1 MTGVGSLRYI
11 DAAHVLGPAGAFG
24 NVRVRDSADHALGTL
39 AGFVVDP
46 AARRLRYL
54 VVEMRHWLKRQ
65 RYLVP
70 LSLARLERDRQGLM
84 LDVDDA
90 MPHEWREFDDRQFS
104 PFSDDDLLDA
114 MFARERKADLTETQ
128 RQV

>member
-11 DAAHVLGPAGAFG
+11 DAAHVLSPAGEFS
-24 NVRVRDSADHALGTL
+24 NFRVRDAADHALGTL
-39 AGFVVDP
+39 SGFVVDP

-54 VVEMRHWLKRQ
+54 VVEMRGWLKRQ

-70 LSLARLERDRQGLM
+70 LCGARLERDRQALM
-84 LDVDDA
+84 LEVDEQT
-90 MPHEWREFDDRQFS
+90 PKQWREFDDRQFS

-114 MFARERKADLTETQ
+114 MFARKRADDLADTHP
-128 RQV
+128 QV